1 MAGIASSG
9 SRTDKTRRLKLITL
23 VTCEF
28 VLGAL
33 ECAIVRAS
41 VIILLLLFGSIA
53 FFSTAAA
60 VRASAEVIH
69 LKNGRTI
76 WADHVRENG
85 AHLEYDIGDNSY
97 AIPKATV
104 DHVEAGGMAPPS
116 SSSTA
121 GSNQDPHDVPVFEP
135 ADNPKADLKS
145 ISELTDKIIRGTT
158 VDTDALAEL
167 EHEGNA
173 NRTAAAYYVAGK
185 HEFEHQNF
193 SKSRGYF
200 ETALHFDPEN
210 PAILNYYAAL
220 LIKTG
225 NAAEALPYA
234 ERAARLA
241 PDSPDALTV
250 LGYAQF
256 SSDHNAEAIRTWKHS
271 LELRPDATV
280 KQFLAKA
287 EREASAEADYSQRE
301 SSHFTL
307 RYEGKQTSEA
317 LRGQLIATL
326 ESEYDDLVRELGIAP
341 RSSIAVVLYT
351 DQTFFDVTQ
360 APSWTGAVNDGKL
373 RIPVQGLS
381 SVTPELARVLKHEL
395 AHSFINQLSAGRC
408 PQWLNEGI
416 AQAVEPKSLSSNG
429 RRLAELF
436 RADHEI
442 PFNAMEGS
450 FMRFSGLEAT
460 LAYDESLAAVQYIN
474 DTYGISDLQRIL
486 ERLGEG
492 SSTEAALRATIHS
505 DYRQL
510 DEEVGKYLINKYGN

>member
-1 MAGIASSG
+1 M
-9 SRTDKTRRLKLITL
+9 R
-23 VTCEF
+23 V
-28 VLGAL
+28 
-33 ECAIVRAS
+33 S
-41 VIILLLLFGSIA
+41 VIISLFFGSIS

-85 AHLEYDIGDNSY
+85 AHLEYDIGDDSY

-104 DHVEAGGMAPPS
+104 DHVEAGVMPPPN

-121 GSNQDPHDVPVFEP
+121 GSNGKDLHDVPTFESG
-135 ADNPKADLKS
+135 DSPKADLKS
-145 ISELTDKIIRGTT
+145 ISELTDKIIHANT
-158 VDTDALAEL
+158 VDTDALSGL

-173 NRTAAAYYVAGK
+173 NRTAAAYYIAGK

-193 SKSRGYF
+193 SKSRSYF
-200 ETALHFDPEN
+200 ETALRFDPEN

-256 SSDHNAEAIRTWKHS
+256 SSDRNSEAIRTWKHS

-287 EREASAEADYSQRE
+287 EREASAEAAYSQRE

-307 RYEGKQTSEA
+307 HYEGKQTSES
-317 LRGQLIATL
+317 LRGQLIARL

-351 DQTFFDVTQ
+351 DQAFFDVTQ
-360 APSWTGAVNDGKL
+360 APSWTGRGQ
-373 RIPVQGLS
+373 R
-381 SVTPELARVLKHEL
+381 
-395 AHSFINQLSAGRC
+395 
-408 PQWLNEGI
+408 W
-416 AQAVEPKSLSSNG
+416 QA
-429 RRLAELF
+429 
-436 RADHEI
+436 AD
-442 PFNAMEGS
+442 
-450 FMRFSGLEAT
+450 
-460 LAYDESLAAVQYIN
+460 
-474 DTYGISDLQRIL
+474 
-486 ERLGEG
+486 
-492 SSTEAALRATIHS
+492 SSTGPEFSHAGAGAGSKTRTGALLYQSTFRRTLPAVVERRHRPGCRTQIAFFERTPSRRTLSCRA
-505 DYRQL
+505 
-510 DEEVGKYLINKYGN
+510 